1 MMDTIVPHLIG
12 LRFLVWLKNLSLSYL
27 LIVLFETINVN
38 VFPLAT
44 FFPFTRLMVAVFNL
58 QVVSNAIL
66 ATIRALLGL
75 VFYPNYRT
83 LYDRVQGFISCSVL
97 LLSRISVYF
106 LIGGGLEQARV
117 RVCTPLHSLY
127 WCPSRWALISRPY
140 VTKNTCHWV
149 FATEKKVI
157 TLEHWS

>member
-1 MMDTIVPHLIG
+1 
-12 LRFLVWLKNLSLSYL
+12 
-27 LIVLFETINVN
+27 
-38 VFPLAT
+38 
-44 FFPFTRLMVAVFNL
+44 MVAVFNL

-106 LIGGGLEQARV
+106 LIGGGLEQARDAFALL
-117 RVCTPLHSLY
+117 CTRYIGAHPDGH
-127 WCPSRWALISRPY
+127 
-140 VTKNTCHWV
+140 
-149 FATEKKVI
+149 
-157 TLEHWS
+157 